1 MSLNETVSAER
12 VHIAFFGMRNA
23 GKSSV
28 VNAVTGQALSLVSV
42 VAGTTTDPVSKAMEL
57 LPAGPVVI
65 TDTPGIDDEGELGLM
80 RVKRAV
86 RALDKAD
93 VAVLV
98 IDGSKGACKLDNELI
113 EKFKNRNIPYIVA
126 YNKSDLKISG
136 VNGENEITV
145 SAKTGSGINELKEL
159 IAKKANIEK
168 KDKPLISDLVYE
180 NETAV
185 LVVPIDAAAPKGRL
199 ILPQQQTLRELL
211 DTNAIAAVTQ
221 VGQLKRT
228 LDGLKEP
235 PKLVVTDSQAF
246 EEVSRIVDESIPLTS
261 FSILFARYKGELDV
275 FIKGAEAL
283 KKIKDGDRILISEG
297 CTHHRQCGD
306 IGTQKLPAFVR
317 KFTGCEPEFSFT
329 SGGEF
334 PDKLTGYSL
343 VIHCGGCML
352 NEREMKSRIERA
364 KASGVPITNYGI
376 AIACMKGIL
385 ERSVRPL
392 YESKGA
398 DK

>member
-28 VNAVTGQALSLVSV
+28 VNAVTGQALSLVSD

-65 TDTPGIDDEGELGLM
+65 TDTPGIDDEGELGMM

-168 KDKPLISDLVYE
+168 KYKPLISDLVYE

-334 PDKLTGYSL
+334 PDELTGYSL

-364 KASGVPITNYGI
+364 KANGVPITNYGI